1 MATKEI
7 PKHIGI
13 IMDGNGR
20 WAKKRLLPRVLGHKQ
35 GAKALDNL
43 LHSAKGLGVEHI
55 TVYAFS
61 TENWKRAEEEVSG
74 IMGIL
79 RDYINKYFR
88 EYADSDFRVD
98 SVGDLSALSEDLQR
112 DIEALKEASKDKKG
126 IHLTIAMNYGGRDE
140 ITRAVKKIAQEVK
153 NGNIDVND
161 INEDMISQNL
171 DSAGT
176 PDPELIIRTSGEFR
190 TSNFLLWQS
199 AYSEYYI
206 TDKLWPDFNI
216 DDFKDAINSY
226 MKRDRRFGGRNEV
239 VKWWKLELYLL

>member
-1 MATKEI
+1 MANGV

-20 WAKKRLLPRVLGHKQ
+20 WAKKRFLPRVMGHSQ
-35 GAKALDNL
+35 GAKALDKL
-43 LHSAKGLGVEHI
+43 LNSAKGLGVEHI

-79 RDYINKYFR
+79 REYINKYFR
-88 EYADSDFRVD
+88 EYAESDFRVD
-98 SVGDLSALSEDLQR
+98 SVGDLSRLTPELQA
-112 DIEALKEASKDKKG
+112 DIQRLKDVSKDRTG
-126 IHLTIAMNYGGRDE
+126 IHLTIAMNYGSRDE
-140 ITRAVKKIAQEVK
+140 IRRAVTQIAEKVK
-153 NGNIDVND
+153 NGEIEPSD
-161 INEDMISQNL
+161 ITEEMISNNL

-176 PDPELIIRTSGEFR
+176 PDPELIIRTSGELR

-206 TDKLWPDFNI
+206 TDKLWPDFTI
-216 DDFKDAINSY
+216 DDFKEAISVY
-226 MKRDRRFGGRNEV
+226 QSRDRRFGGRNEE
-239 VKWWKLELYLL
+239 KK